1 MLMVK
6 LEDGEIVPYHPE
18 NTNIRYID
26 GTIGGDLPMQRMS
39 ELFNVN
45 TFIVS

>member
-6 LEDGEIVPYHPE
+6 QEDGVIVPYHPE

-26 GTIGGDLPMQRMS
+26 GTIGGDLPM
-39 ELFNVN
+39 
-45 TFIVS
+45 